1 MIWTPIESKSDL
13 PKEMLQFKEMHSS
26 FSRLSVFYGL
36 IFVVIK
42 GYIELDFANEGVDLL
57 LTNESFCRCMRL
69 FRNATFHYQKQAI
82 PEKAKIIRFLNII
95 EKLQV

>member
-1 MIWTPIESKSDL
+1 MIWTPIGSKSDP
-13 PKEMLQFKEMHSS
+13 PKEILQFKEMHSS